1 MTQEWEER
9 EELDRIGEPGLEEP
23 DADAAE
29 QRRPLVDNDA
39 TEPTEQADEPLPEDA
54 DEADVLDQRRIVPA
68 EDDDYVAPE

>member
-9 EELDRIGEPGLEEP
+9 AALDRIGEPGLEEP

-29 QRRPLVDNDA
+29 QRRPLDD
-39 TEPTEQADEPLPEDA
+39 TDEPDTPDEPLPEEA

-68 EDDDYVAPE
+68 EDDDYTP

>member
-9 EELDRIGEPGLEEP
+9 AAQDQNGEPGLEEP

-29 QRRPLVDNDA
+29 QRRPLSNA
-39 TEPTEQADEPLPEDA
+39 EEPESPDEPLPEEA

-68 EDDDYVAPE
+68 EDEDYTP